1 VGQRAVEQRLLDH
14 AQGRFVL
21 RRPAATP
28 RGFSII
34 ELMVTVTLIAIL
46 LVMTIPAYGTWTADA
61 HVRAAA
67 ESLTNAIRLTQSTAV
82 ARGRTSLFAL
92 TADSQPSINSTPA
105 AYSPNWFAML
115 NVLGGSD
122 ETKASLGLILKS
134 TEGTQHQVTVTG
146 PAMVCFNA
154 LGRQTSLAAS
164 ATSLST
170 ACTAADPVVFQVAR
184 NSGASRAFHVLVYS
198 GGRVRMCDAAK
209 TLSSANPD
217 GC

>member
-1 VGQRAVEQRLLDH
+1 
-14 AQGRFVL
+14 VL
-21 RRPAATP
+21 RRPTPLP

-34 ELMVTVTLIAIL
+34 ELMVAVVLIAIL
-46 LVMTIPAYGTWTADA
+46 LVLTIPAYGTWTADA

-92 TADSQPSINSTPA
+92 TADAHPSVDSTPA
-105 AYSPNWFAML
+105 PYSPNWFATL

-122 ETKASLGLILKS
+122 ETRTSLGLILKS
-134 TEGTQHQVTVTG
+134 TEGTQHRVTISG

-154 LGRQTSLAAS
+154 LGRQTSLDAS
-164 ATSLST
+164 ANSLST
-170 ACTAADPVVFQVAR
+170 ACTAADPVVFQVSRDA
-184 NSGASRAFHVLVYS
+184 GASRYFKVLVYA

-209 TLSSANPD
+209 AISGTNPD